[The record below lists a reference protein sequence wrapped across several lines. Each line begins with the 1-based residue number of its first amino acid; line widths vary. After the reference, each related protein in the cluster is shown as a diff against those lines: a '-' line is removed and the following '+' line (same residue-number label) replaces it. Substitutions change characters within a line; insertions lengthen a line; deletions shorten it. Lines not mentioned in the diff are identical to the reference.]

1 MSEKETK
8 AIVKIPDSAE
18 SESLLFFADAMVKS
32 GMFPNVK
39 TKYGA
44 AAIVEYGIELGL
56 PPLVSLQT
64 MSVISGKI
72 CMEAKAMLALAIKG
86 GVTHKIVKKTK
97 EVCEVILSRKGQE
110 PHTEKFTI
118 KDAEDLGFL
127 GKSNWRMYPEEMCF
141 SRCISK
147 GIRAFA
153 PDTIMG
159 LYAKEEIEEVK
170 GFSETTE
177 VEDIKKDVATETE
190 IIKKEVVVDVKL
202 EDIKEEIKD
211 AEVVAEEDEKVE
223 KEIAKEEKPQKKK
236 KAEKPKVKEV
246 TSEKP
251 ELPEDVQEA
260 LATPSEPE
268 PTEESLLSEEQRSEI
283 WRLFNLLVDKYKRDP
298 GDLDKKLR
306 DRFEKG
312 IKVKI
317 PEDFTPEEADLLIN
331 ILINSIEKEK
341 EKVAV

>member
-1 MSEKETK
+1 MEKEK
-8 AIVKIPDSAE
+8 SIVKIPDSAE

-97 EVCEVILSRKGQE
+97 AICEVILSRKGQE
-110 PHTEKFTI
+110 PHTEIFTI

-127 GKSNWRMYPEEMCF
+127 GKANWRMYPEEMCF

-159 LYAKEEIEEVK
+159 LYANEEMEEVK
-170 GFSETTE
+170 GFSKTTE
-177 VEDIKKDVATETE
+177 VEE
-190 IIKKEVVVDVKL
+190 IKKEAEV
-202 EDIKEEIKD
+202 EEIKD

-223 KEIAKEEKPQKKK
+223 KEITKEEKPEKKK
-236 KAEKPKVKEV
+236 KDKVKHQPSPNIVADIKTAQKLQEEADKREQE
-246 TSEKP
+246 TP
-251 ELPEDVQEA
+251 EQPQ
-260 LATPSEPE
+260 PE
-268 PTEESLLSEEQRSEI
+268 PTEENLLSDEQKKEV
-283 WRLFNLLVDKYKRDP
+283 WRLFNILIDQFLRDP
-298 GDLDKKLR
+298 GDLDEKLR
-306 DRFEKG
+306 ERLKMGKKG
-312 IKVKI
+312 KI
-317 PEDFTPEEADLLIN
+317 PNDLTPEDADLVIN
-331 ILINSIEKEK
+331 VLLATVEREKEK
-341 EKVAV
+341 AAI